1 MIKRINKI
9 KYLGVFSNYTRNSE
23 LKDFEEKNIIYGWN
37 YSGKTTISRLFS
49 YLDKNE
55 PIDENYK
62 DVEFEI
68 ELLDGERIT
77 NEKRPESPVMIKVF
91 NSDFIKNNL
100 HFDSNDEQRKITG
113 IKFAVGDTGGILDQ
127 IKEKEKYIAKANSV
141 IEHIRA
147 PINSFREVENKFT
160 DQARSL
166 SDILNLGRNFT
177 KRNIENYIK
186 SWNEKNYEDFI
197 INDESELSKIKTNAT
212 SQNTGVIINID
223 TVPKTSFTNIL
234 KEVKEILN
242 EEPTK
247 SDEDKLLS
255 SDTDLYNWAK
265 AGLRIYTTKRKDLNK
280 CAFCGSDLSDNRFQ
294 ELNAFYSN
302 EAAKVKSKIEQLK
315 IKIDSEKNKFTNLD
329 WSKKSENDLAKSIQ
343 ADFIQKKNEY
353 NQILKAYNNLL
364 EVLSEKLDEKAENY
378 LFIPMELGAIDSSAN
393 DVITNWINSVQEIFI
408 QSNTVINEFE
418 QKQDEAKEKYK
429 EHYIASFLIEKKY
442 KELELRKNI
451 AENRVNKIQQSI
463 DEKNIEITSL
473 RDKLDS
479 VDKGKEELNNF
490 IKLFLNREDLII
502 DVTDDKYFVLNR
514 NGKFATH
521 LSDGEKTAIAFSHFM
536 VMLKSLKDEGK
547 LKDYIVFIDDPISSL
562 DANHIAQVYSLIN
575 SFFFQKGLDAENPD
589 KVCNCFRQ
597 LFISTHNFEF
607 FSFLKDANYI
617 NKKKKVKEGE
627 KTVDK
632 PSCNYYF
639 LKKINKTDS
648 VIENIPKA
656 LSTYKSEY
664 VYLFSEIERF
674 RNENYPEERAYMIPN
689 IVRRFLEI
697 YTLMKLPGNRN
708 EIANRLK
715 ILFEDKFTELKLLHN
730 FSHFTSFERATKH
743 SELILRIQ
751 DVIEDLYKLLEKDSV
766 HLESLREGIKN

>member
-9 KYLGVFSNYTRNSE
+9 KNLAVFSNYTRNSD
-23 LKDFEEKNIIYGWN
+23 LRDFEEKNIIYGWN
-37 YSGKTTISRLFS
+37 YSGKTTISRLLS
-49 YLDKNE
+49 YLDKDML
-55 PIDENYK
+55 IDEELKNI
-62 DVEFEI
+62 EFEI
-68 ELLDGERIT
+68 ELLDGKKIT
-77 NEKRPESPVMIKVF
+77 NENRSESPAMIKVF
-91 NSDFIKNNL
+91 NSDFIKTNL

-113 IKFAVGDTGGILDQ
+113 IKFAVGDTGDILDQ
-127 IKEKEKYIAKANSV
+127 IRVKEKYIEKAKSV
-141 IEHIRA
+141 IEHICV

-160 DQARSL
+160 NQARSL
-166 SDILNLGRNFT
+166 SEILNLGRNFT

-186 SWNEKNYEDFI
+186 LWNEKNYEDFI

-255 SDTDLYNWAK
+255 SDADLYNWAK
-265 AGLRIYTTKRKDLNK
+265 SGLSIYATKRKDLKK

-302 EAAKVKSKIEQLK
+302 EAAIVKTKIENLK

-329 WSKKSENDLAKSIQ
+329 WSKKSENDLAQSIQ

-353 NQILKAYNNLL
+353 NQILEAYNNLL

-378 LFIPMELGAIDSSAN
+378 LFISMELGAIDSSAN

-418 QKQDEAKEKYK
+418 QKQNEAKEKYK
-429 EHYIASFLIEKKY
+429 EHYIAHFLIIEKY
-442 KELELRKNI
+442 KELESRKKT
-451 AENRVNKIQQSI
+451 AEDRVNKIKQSL
-463 DEKNIEITSL
+463 EKKNIEITTL

-479 VDKGKEELNNF
+479 IDKGKEELNNF

-514 NGKFATH
+514 NGKLATH

-575 SFFFQKGLDAENPD
+575 SFFFQKGLDDKNPD

-607 FSFLKDANYI
+607 FSFLKDSNYI

-627 KTVDK
+627 KSVDK
-632 PSCNYYF
+632 PSCNYY
-639 LKKINKTDS
+639 LIKKRNKNES
-648 VIENIPKA
+648 VLENIPKA
-656 LSTYKSEY
+656 LSNYKSEY
-664 VYLFSEIERF
+664 VYLFSEIEKF
-674 RNENYPEERAYMIPN
+674 KNENYPEDRAYMMPN
-689 IVRRFLEI
+689 VVRRFLEI
-697 YTLMKLPGNRN
+697 YTLMKLPGNRD
-708 EIANRLK
+708 EIDNRLRILFSDKFLELK
-715 ILFEDKFTELKLLHN
+715 ILHS
-730 FSHFTSFERATKH
+730 FSHFTSFDRATKH
-743 SELILRIQ
+743 SELVFRMQ
-751 DVIEDLYKLLEKDSV
+751 DVIEDLYKILKNDLM
-766 HLESLREGIKN
+766 HLKSLQDGI